1 MTTDREYE
9 FVLVLSGIAEL
20 TDEVAD
26 ALFAAG
32 CDDATPSMRFGRAYL
47 TFTRAAQTL
56 KQAVLSAIRQVRA
69 ADIGA
74 DVVRVDHCHLVT
86 QAEIARLIGR
96 SRQLVGQYVT
106 GGRGPG
112 GFPAPVCGI
121 GDHAPLWYWCEVAY
135 WLRQNDMIP
144 DAEYQ
149 DAQAVAAINSLLDQ
163 NQLRASGALTDDL
176 LAAVG

>member
-1 MTTDREYE
+1 MTTDREHD
-9 FVLVLSGIAEL
+9 FVLVLSGVSDL

-32 CDDATPSMRFGRAYL
+32 CDDATPSLRFGRVYL
-47 TFTRAAQTL
+47 TFTRSAPSL
-56 KQAVLSAIRQVRA
+56 KAAVLSAIKQVRSA
-69 ADIGA
+69 GLGA
-74 DVVRVDHCHLVT
+74 DVVRVDHCNLVT
-86 QAEIARLIGR
+86 QAEIARKIGR
-96 SRQLVGQYVT
+96 TRQLVGQYVS

-135 WLRQNDMIP
+135 WLRQHDMI
-144 DAEYQ
+144 AEKEFQ

-163 NQLRASGALTDDL
+163 HQLRASGALTDDL
-176 LAAVG
+176 LAAVA